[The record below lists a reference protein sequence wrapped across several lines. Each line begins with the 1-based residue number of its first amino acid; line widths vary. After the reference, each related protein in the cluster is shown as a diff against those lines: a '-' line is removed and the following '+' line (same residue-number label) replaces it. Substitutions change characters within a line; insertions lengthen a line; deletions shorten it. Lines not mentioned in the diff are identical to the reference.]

1 MKTKQRTIE
10 QYRRRVARVI
20 EIGSMDDWP
29 SRGYDFL
36 LTGLIV
42 VNLVVSVLAT
52 FEELDAS
59 FGALFQSVEGF
70 TVVCFAVDYVLRL
83 LTARYIYGERSE
95 VRSVR
100 RYVCSFNGVVDLLS
114 FLPYYLPV
122 FFPAGAVAFRMFRVV
137 RILRLFRI
145 TSYYDSLNAI
155 AEVIVGK
162 KQQLLSSMFI
172 LMVLMLG
179 SSLCMYSVEHEAQ
192 PEVFRNAFSGVWW
205 SVSTLLTV
213 GYGDIY
219 PITDLGRALT
229 TVITFLGVLMVAIPT
244 GIISAGFVEQYNRI
258 QSDATIAREQ
268 DVRFLKLRLGANDRW
283 VNRRVME
290 LMLPHALI
298 LTAVH
303 RDGEVLIPRGDL
315 TLLDG
320 DVLILGA
327 EPLRDNVAVDLKEV
341 VLLEKSPWNGKLV
354 RDLDISRQTILV
366 TVKRGEQIIIPRGT
380 TRLQAGDKILLHTKQ
395 TLPDSAR
402 YRI

>member
-1 MKTKQRTIE
+1 MKMKQRTIE
-10 QYRRRVARVI
+10 QYRRRVARII

-29 SRGYDFL
+29 SRCYDFL

-42 VNLVVSVLAT
+42 VNLTVSVLDT
-52 FEELDAS
+52 FAELRAS
-59 FGALFQSVEGF
+59 CGALLSAVEGF
-70 TVVCFAVDYVLRL
+70 TVACFAVDFVLRL
-83 LTARYIYGERSE
+83 LTARYIYGTKTEARG
-95 VRSVR
+95 VC
-100 RYVCSFNGVVDLLS
+100 RYVFSFNGVVDLLS

-122 FFPAGAVAFRMFRVV
+122 FFPSGAVAFRMFRVV

-145 TSYYDSLNAI
+145 TAYYDSLNAI

-219 PITDLGRALT
+219 PITNLGRALA

-258 QSDATIAREQ
+258 QSSATIAREQ
-268 DVRFLKLRLGANDRW
+268 EVRFIKLRLGANDSW
-283 VNRRVME
+283 AGRRVAE
-290 LMLPHALI
+290 LTLPRALI

-303 RDGEVLIPRGDL
+303 RDGEVLVPRGDM

-320 DVLILGA
+320 DVLVLCA
-327 EPLRDNVAVDLKEV
+327 EPPKDKTAVELKEI
-341 VLLEKSPWNGKLV
+341 VLLKKSPWNDRLV

-366 TVKRGEQIIIPRGT
+366 LVKRGDQIIVPKGT
-380 TRLQAGDKILLHTKQ
+380 TRLRAGDRVLLHTKQ
-395 TLPDSAR
+395 LLPDSTA
-402 YRI
+402 IQI

>member
-1 MKTKQRTIE
+1 MKTKQGTIE
-10 QYRRRVARVI
+10 QYRRRVARII

-42 VNLVVSVLAT
+42 VNLTVAVLET
-52 FEELDAS
+52 FAELRSD
-59 FGALFQSVEGF
+59 FGALFSAVEGF

-83 LTARYIYGERSE
+83 LTARYIYGTETEARG
-95 VRSVR
+95 VW

-122 FFPAGAVAFRMFRVV
+122 FFPTGAVAFRMFRVV

-145 TSYYDSLNAI
+145 TAYYDSLNAI

-219 PITDLGRALT
+219 PITNLGRALA

-258 QSDATIAREQ
+258 QSNATIAREQ
-268 DVRFLKLRLGANDRW
+268 DVRFIKLRLGANDW
-283 VNRRVME
+283 WTGRRVAE
-290 LMLPHALI
+290 LMLPGALI

-303 RDGEVLIPRGDL
+303 RDGEVLVPRGDM

-320 DVLILGA
+320 DVLVLCA
-327 EPLRDNVAVDLKEV
+327 EPPKDRIAITLKEV
-341 VLLEKSPWNGKLV
+341 VLLEKSPWNGRLV
-354 RDLDISRQTILV
+354 RDLDISRQSMLV
-366 TVKRGEQIIIPRGT
+366 LVKRGEQIIVPKGT
-380 TRLQAGDKILLHTKQ
+380 TRLRAGDRVLLHTKQ
-395 TLPDSAR
+395 ALPDSETFQ
-402 YRI
+402 I